1 MFLNNRWYVAALS
14 QELEN
19 RPLGRVILGE
29 PVVLYR
35 VSDGSAVALEDR
47 CVHRQA
53 PLSLGEV
60 VNDALQCGYHGFQYD
75 RAGRCVRVP
84 GQTRIPPGACVR
96 AYPVREKQGLVYIW
110 PGDPAQAD
118 NLEPYD
124 WPWVDKPGW
133 RGLYAKFQARCDYR
147 LLIDNLL
154 DLTHLAF
161 AHGTTIGTMAVAEQA
176 DTQYERDGDRVRITR
191 WMLDIPPA
199 PAHVKA
205 TGHAGNVDRWQIIE
219 FTPPG
224 FVWLKV
230 GSARAGMGAG
240 TGAPDGK
247 MNGVL
252 LDRHSLHAITP
263 ATEDTTNYFWTTAHD
278 TAQVGPDQEG
288 VLYQQSIQAF
298 NEDLVILEGQQQ
310 RLDTA
315 IPTVDVNGD
324 AGQLQARRVME
335 RLIAAEGSAGMAPL
349 SA

>member
-1 MFLNNRWYVAALS
+1 MFLKNRWYVAALS

-19 RPLGRVILGE
+19 RPLGRIILGE

-35 VSDGSAVALEDR
+35 VSDGSAAALEDR

-53 PLSLGEV
+53 PLSLGVV
-60 VNDALQCGYHGFQYD
+60 VNDTLQCGYHGFQYD
-75 RAGRCVRVP
+75 RAGQCVGVP
-84 GQTRIPPGACVR
+84 GQSQIPPGACVR
-96 AYPVREKQGLVYIW
+96 SYPVRERQGFVFVW
-110 PGDPAQAD
+110 PGDPALAEQ
-118 NLEPYD
+118 NEPYD
-124 WPWVDKPGW
+124 WSWVDQPGW
-133 RGLYAKFQARCDYR
+133 RGLYAKFHARCDHR

-161 AHGTTIGTMAVAEQA
+161 AHGTTIGNMAVAEQA

-205 TGHAGNVDRWQIIE
+205 TGYAGNVDRWQIIE

-230 GSARAGMGAG
+230 GSAKAG
-240 TGAPDGK
+240 TSAGTNAEMGAPDGK

-263 ATEDTTNYFWTTAHD
+263 ATEDTTNYFWSTAHD
-278 TAQVGPDQEG
+278 TAQVGPDQEQ
-288 VLYQQSIQAF
+288 VLYEQSVKAF

-310 RLDTA
+310 HLNPG
-315 IPTVDVNGD
+315 IPTVDVIGD
-324 AGQLQARRVME
+324 SGQIQARRVME
-335 RLIAAEGSAGMAPL
+335 RLISAEGSPGA
-349 SA
+349 